1 VVKQPTEY
9 SYDKLNV
16 ASRLNKKSSSNTKIY
31 GLHQTLRNDPA
42 TLAQPC

>member
-16 ASRLNKKSSSNTKIY
+16 ASRLYKKSSPNTKIKD
-31 GLHQTLRNDPA
+31 LHQTLLNDLA
-42 TLAQPC
+42 TNAPPC